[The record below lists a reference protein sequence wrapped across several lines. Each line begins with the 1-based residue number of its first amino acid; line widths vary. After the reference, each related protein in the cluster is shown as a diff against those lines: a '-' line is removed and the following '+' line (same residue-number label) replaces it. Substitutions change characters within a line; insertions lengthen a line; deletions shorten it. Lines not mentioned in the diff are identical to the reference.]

1 MGLPQRRHQAPL
13 SAAEFAEELVAT
25 SPALVLVLDEYVRY
39 ANAAAARTLGR
50 QVQELGGLDL
60 DQLLHPESREL
71 AAELLDQ
78 LDRGVLES
86 HQVDLRIRRR
96 GGASRW
102 LRLSVAPIELRGRV
116 SILASGLDDTEHR
129 QTREALDRSQESL
142 RLVQRAAHSVHWQ
155 WEAETDRLEL
165 SGFADELFGFAVQN
179 NANSG
184 TDFTGLVH
192 PEDRQRL
199 RRELRMTLKQDSN
212 LAIDLRFVT
221 PSGEVRW
228 LAARGVAVRDE
239 SGWAHRIIGVAHDIS
254 ERRIAEEA
262 LFQEKEKADVTLAS
276 IADGVLRTDARGMVD
291 YLNPVAQ
298 KLTGW
303 SLAEAYGRPAEEI
316 YRVVDPQTGRRLLDP
331 LSQCLGKGRESVFVD
346 DRLLADRDGGRH
358 PVQDSAAPIRDRRG
372 EIIGAVL
379 TFRDLS
385 RLHEI
390 QREVSRLA
398 SHDSLTGLINRRAFV
413 ARLER
418 VLTERAAQGTHH
430 AVCHLDLDNFRLV
443 NETGGQAAGD
453 RLIQQT
459 ARLIQANLSDRDL
472 VAHLGGD
479 SFAVLFRD
487 CPPSRA
493 HNLAEEIRHAVR
505 GAPFVSDGRTFSC
518 RASIGLVAIGPD
530 PVDPVALLRD
540 AGAGSAAALMRD
552 ADAACV
558 VAKEKGGNRIHN
570 YQPGDSAV
578 AERFGQMQWV
588 SRINKAFDED
598 RFTLYHQ
605 KIVPVQGAEKGEAPL
620 SELLVRMIDEQGQL
634 VGPGSFIPAA
644 ERFGLVAEID
654 RWVLATALRQLADS
668 GWADDE
674 QRPRFTLNISGFS
687 LGASDFLDLV
697 IAEFETTGVDPGQ
710 ILFEIT
716 ETAAIAD
723 LTRAQRFLSAL
734 RGMGCHFILDDFGKG
749 LSSLGYLRNLPLD
762 YLKIDGSFVRNM
774 TVDPIQ
780 TALVASIHE
789 IADVMGL
796 RTIAEFVEDEETLDA
811 VRRLGIDYAQGFL
824 LARPEPLPVSAASSR
839 ADGRLRPVAG
849 P

>member
-1 MGLPQRRHQAPL
+1 MATGRDYTFSLMSLPQRLGQMPL
-13 SAAEFAEELVAT
+13 SASEFAGELVET
-25 SPALVLVLDEYVRY
+25 TPAVVLVFGQRVRY
-39 ANAAAARTLGR
+39 ANAAAARVLDR
-50 QVQELGGLDL
+50 QTDELRGLDL

-71 AAELLDQ
+71 VAELLDQ
-78 LDRGVLES
+78 LDRGQLEAR
-86 HQVDLRIRRR
+86 QIELRLRRR
-96 GGASRW
+96 GGDSRW
-102 LRLSVAPIELRGRV
+102 LRLAVTPVELRGRL
-116 SILASGLDDTEHR
+116 SILASGLDETEHR
-129 QTREALDRSQESL
+129 QARAALDRSQESL
-142 RLVQRAAHSVHWQ
+142 RLVQRAARSVY
-155 WEAETDRLEL
+155 WEWEPDTDRLAL
-165 SGFADELFGFAVQN
+165 SRFADELFGFAIQGS
-179 NANSG
+179 ANSG
-184 TDFTGLVH
+184 TDFGDLVH
-192 PEDRQRL
+192 PDDRQRL
-199 RRELRMTLKQDSN
+199 HCALLNTMKQGDN
-212 LAIDLRFVT
+212 LAIDLRCVT

-228 LAARGVAVRDE
+228 LAERGVAVRDE
-239 SGWAHRIIGVAHDIS
+239 NGWTRRIIGVAQDIS
-254 ERRIAEEA
+254 ERKIAEEA

-316 YRVVDPQTGRRLLDP
+316 YRVVDPENGKLLLDP
-331 LSQCLGKGRESVFVD
+331 LSQCLRKGGESIFVG
-346 DRLLADRDGGRH
+346 DRLLADRDGGQH

-385 RLHEI
+385 RLHKI
-390 QREVSRLA
+390 QQEVSRLA
-398 SHDSLTGLINRRAFV
+398 SHDSLTGLTNRRAFV
-413 ARLER
+413 ARLDR
-418 VLTERAAQGTHH
+418 VLAERRTESTRH
-430 AVCHLDLDNFRLV
+430 ALCHLALDNFRLV

-459 ARLIQANLSDRDL
+459 AKLIETNLRDSDL

-487 CPPSRA
+487 CTAARA

-505 GAPFVSDGRTFSC
+505 SAPFVSEGRTFSC
-518 RASIGLVAIGPD
+518 RVSIGLVAIGPD

-558 VAKEKGGNRIHN
+558 VAKEKGGDRIN
-570 YQPGDSAV
+570 AYQPGDSAV

-605 KIVPVQGAEKGEAPL
+605 KIVPLQKAEEEEAPFC
-620 SELLVRMIDEQGQL
+620 ELLVRMIDENGQL
-634 VGPGSFIPAA
+634 VGPASFIPAA
-644 ERFGLVAEID
+644 ERFGLIAEID
-654 RWVLATALRQLADS
+654 RWVLATALRRLADN
-668 GWADDE
+668 GRTGDE
-674 QRPRFTLNISGFS
+674 RPPHFTLNISGFS

-697 IAEFETTGVDPGQ
+697 IAEFKATGVDPGQ

-723 LTRAQRFLSAL
+723 LARAQRFFSAL
-734 RGMGCHFILDDFGKG
+734 REMGCRFILDDFGNG
-749 LSSLGYLRNLPLD
+749 LSSLGYLRDLPLD
-762 YLKIDGSFVRNM
+762 FLKIDGGFVRNM

-789 IADVMGL
+789 IGDIMGL
-796 RTIAEFVEDEETLDA
+796 RTIAEFVEDEETLEA

-824 LARPEPLPVSAASSR
+824 LARPEPLV
-839 ADGRLRPVAG
+839 
-849 P
+849 

>member
-1 MGLPQRRHQAPL
+1 MGLPQRLRQLAI
-13 SAAEFAEELVAT
+13 SAAEFAEELVET
-25 SPALVLVLDEYVRY
+25 SPAVVLVFDERLRW
-39 ANAAAARTLGR
+39 ANAAAARLLGR
-50 QVQELGGLDL
+50 PAEELTDLELDL
-60 DQLLHPESREL
+60 LLHPESREEATAL
-71 AAELLDQ
+71 ARELADGKLTT
-78 LDRGVLES
+78 RRIE
-86 HQVDLRIRRR
+86 LRVRRR
-96 GGASRW
+96 NGDDRW
-102 LRLSVAPIELRGRV
+102 LRLAVTPVDLRGRAM
-116 SILASGLDDTEHR
+116 ILASGFDDTEHR
-129 QTREALDRSQESL
+129 QARAAVERDRETLHL
-142 RLVQRAAHSVHWQ
+142 LQRAARSVYWEWQ
-155 WEAETDRLEL
+155 PDSDRLQL
-165 SGFADELFGFAVQN
+165 SGFADDLFGFSVRRTTR
-179 NANSG
+179 SG
-184 TDFTGLVH
+184 SEFVELVH

-199 RRELRMTLKQDSN
+199 RHALLSTLRQGEDLALELRVI
-212 LAIDLRFVT
+212 A

-228 LAARGVAVRDE
+228 LAERAVAVRDE
-239 SGWAHRIIGVAHDIS
+239 SGRTRRLIGVAHDIS
-254 ERRIAEEA
+254 ERKIAEEA

-303 SLAEAYGRPAEEI
+303 TLAEAYGRPAEEV
-316 YRVVDPQTGRRLLDP
+316 YRVVDPQSGKRLLDP
-331 LSQCLGKGRESVFVD
+331 LSQCLRRGRESIFVG
-346 DRLLADRDGGRH
+346 DRLLADRDGGQH
-358 PVQDSAAPIRDRRG
+358 PVQDSAAPIRDRHG

-385 RLHEI
+385 RLRQI
-390 QREVSRLA
+390 QQEVSRLA

-418 VLTERAAQGTHH
+418 ALAQRGTEGGRH
-430 AVCHLDLDNFRLV
+430 ALCHLDLDNFRLV

-459 ARLIQANLSDRDL
+459 AEIIQANLRDADL

-479 SFAVLFRD
+479 TFAVLFRD
-487 CPPSRA
+487 CSPARA

-505 GAPFVSDGRTFSC
+505 SAPFVSDGRTFSC
-518 RASIGLVAIGPD
+518 RASIGLVAIGPE

-558 VAKEKGGNRIHN
+558 VAKEKGGDRIHD

-588 SRINKAFDED
+588 SRINKAFDEN
-598 RFTLYHQ
+598 RFALYQ
-605 KIVPVQGAEKGEAPL
+605 QTIVPLQNGDTQEAPL
-620 SELLVRMIDEQGQL
+620 CELLVRMVDERGRV
-634 VGPGSFIPAA
+634 VGPGTFIPAA
-644 ERFGLVAEID
+644 ERFGLIAEID
-654 RWVLATALRQLADS
+654 RWVLATALRRLAAN

-674 QRPRFTLNISGFS
+674 PRPRYTLNISGFS

-697 IAEFETTGVDPGQ
+697 IGEFEATGADPGQ

-723 LTRAQRFLSAL
+723 LKRAQRFLSAL
-734 RGMGCHFILDDFGKG
+734 KGMGCRFILDDFGKG

-762 YLKIDGSFVRNM
+762 FLKIDGDFVRNM

-789 IADVMGL
+789 IGDVMGL
-796 RTIAEFVEDEETLDA
+796 RTIAEFVEDEETLEA
-811 VRRLGIDYAQGFL
+811 VRRIGVDYAQGFL
-824 LARPEPLPVSAASSR
+824 LARPEPLR
-839 ADGRLRPVAG
+839 
-849 P
+849 

>member
-1 MGLPQRRHQAPL
+1 MGLPQRLRKAPV
-13 SAAEFAEELVAT
+13 SIDEFAAELVET
-25 SPALVLVLDEYVRY
+25 SPALVLVFDARLRF
-39 ANAAAARTLGR
+39 ANPAAARVLAR
-50 QVQELGGLDL
+50 PAAELPGLDL
-60 DQLLHPESREL
+60 EEMLHPDSRDL
-71 AAELLDQ
+71 AAELLER
-78 LDRGVLES
+78 LERGALEPG
-86 HQVDLRIRRR
+86 QVELRVRRR
-96 GGASRW
+96 TGESRW
-102 LRLSVAPIELRGRV
+102 LSLGIRPIELRGRA
-116 SILASGLDDTEHR
+116 SILASGTDDTDNR
-129 QTREALDRSQESL
+129 QARAELAHGRESL
-142 RLVQRAAHSVHWQ
+142 RLLQRAARWVY
-155 WEAETDRLEL
+155 WEWEPESDRLRL
-165 SGFADELFGFAVQN
+165 SGLADELFGFAVRRS
-179 NANSG
+179 APTSS
-184 TDFTGLVH
+184 DFGDLIH

-199 RRELRMTLKQDSN
+199 RRALRNTVKTGAN
-212 LAIDLRFVT
+212 LAIDVRIVA

-228 LAARGVAVRDE
+228 LAERGVAVRDAD
-239 SGWAHRIIGVAHDIS
+239 GWTTRVIGVVHDIS
-254 ERRIAEEA
+254 ERKIAEEA
-262 LFQEKEKADVTLAS
+262 LFQEKGKADVTLAS

-303 SLAEAYGRPAEEI
+303 TLAEAYGRPAEEV
-316 YRVVDPQTGRRLLDP
+316 YQVVDPQTGRRLSDP
-331 LSQCLGKGRESVFVD
+331 LNQCLRKGREAIFVG
-346 DRLLADRDGGRH
+346 DRLLTNRDGGRH

-385 RLHEI
+385 RLHKI

-418 VLTERAAQGTHH
+418 MLEGRRLEGVRH
-430 AVCHLDLDNFRLV
+430 ALCHLDLDNFRLV

-459 ARLIQANLSDRDL
+459 AKLIQANLRDADL

-479 SFAVLFRD
+479 SFGVLFRD
-487 CPPSRA
+487 CSPARA

-505 GAPFVSDGRTFSC
+505 AAPFISEGRTFSC
-518 RASIGLVAIGPD
+518 RVSIGLVAIGPE

-540 AGAGSAAALMRD
+540 SSADGAAALMRD

-558 VAKEKGGNRIHN
+558 VAKEKGGDRIHDF
-570 YQPGDSAV
+570 QPGDSAV

-598 RFTLYHQ
+598 RFTLYQ
-605 KIVPVQGAEKGEAPL
+605 QRIVPLQEGDRDEAPL
-620 SELLVRMIDEQGQL
+620 CELLVRLVDEHGAL

-644 ERFGLVAEID
+644 ERFGLIAEID
-654 RWVLATALRQLADS
+654 RWVLATALRRLAEN
-668 GWADDE
+668 GWADDA
-674 QRPRFTLNISGFS
+674 RKPRFTLNISGFS
-687 LGASDFLDLV
+687 LGASDFLELV
-697 IAEFETTGVDPGQ
+697 MAEFETTGVDPGQ

-734 RGMGCHFILDDFGKG
+734 RGMGCRFILDDFGKG
-749 LSSLGYLRNLPLD
+749 LSSLGYLRSLPLD
-762 YLKIDGSFVRNM
+762 FLKIDGEFVRNM

-789 IADVMGL
+789 IGDVMGL
-796 RTIAEFVEDEETLDA
+796 RTIAEFVEDEETLESL
-811 VRRLGIDYAQGFL
+811 RRIGIDYAQGFL
-824 LARPEPLPVSAASSR
+824 LARPEPLT
-839 ADGRLRPVAG
+839 
-849 P
+849 